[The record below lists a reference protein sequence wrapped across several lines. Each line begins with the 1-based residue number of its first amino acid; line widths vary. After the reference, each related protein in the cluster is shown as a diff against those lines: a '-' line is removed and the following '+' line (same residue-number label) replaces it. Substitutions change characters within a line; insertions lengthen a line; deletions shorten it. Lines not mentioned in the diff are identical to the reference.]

1 VRAWLSLFIFSV
13 FLCSEGSCAA
23 VSLSLYFLCFCVR
36 VWLAHFIFSVF
47 LCSEGAC
54 VSLFIVYFLCFYV
67 VSVRAWL
74 SLFIL
79 LGDSMWGV
87 CVCGSLVMFLLCFYV
102 PASLVQ
108 YNTQVLGTV
117 PRAYRVAQTWHTN
130 SCSCA
135 NSDVAQLLRISTP
148 SLSVCGSLS
157 HTLTLSRGRSQTCHI
172 CQAYRMAQ
180 THRMPYVYRS
190 FSAKEPYN

>member
-1 VRAWLSLFIFSV
+1 MRGWR
-13 FLCSEGSCAA
+13 
-23 VSLSLYFLCFCVR
+23 SLSLYFLCFCVR

-117 PRAYRVAQTWHTN
+117 PRAYRVALSHSAHELVLVRELRRGTTAAHIFSISFSLRFSLSLTHCL
-130 SCSCA
+130 SRA
-135 NSDVAQLLRISTP
+135 ISDVSHLPCIQG
-148 SLSVCGSLS
+148 GSD
-157 HTLTLSRGRSQTCHI
+157 
-172 CQAYRMAQ
+172 
-180 THRMPYVYRS
+180 P
-190 FSAKEPYN
+190 